1 MKNVSNFYKEPNNQ
15 PSSSHESFSHNFS
28 EALFQVFNLQRN
40 VLELK
45 TLRKTTKVMMSIM
58 LVATVASFIFGND
71 FTFSGWIGLIT
82 GIAVVLNLILV
93 DQGRLTNYSWG
104 VLGCVVWLI
113 IAINNRLIGDIASQ
127 SFYLVM
133 QFVGL
138 YVWHNQINKQSTK
151 NELTSRS
158 FTWLSGLFWLIVTFI
173 IYFIVLFFSKRLN
186 GTQIYLDATLL
197 PLGIVGQVLMT
208 YGYRSQWIA
217 WITLDIVN
225 VIIWFN
231 QLKIVSPASSSM
243 FVLQIIML
251 INSLY
256 GIYLWYFG
264 QKDST
269 VKAN

>member
-1 MKNVSNFYKEPNNQ
+1 MKNISKTYKEPTK
-15 PSSSHESFSHNFS
+15 ESLPTFSQFITNFFA
-28 EALFQVFNLQRN
+28 ALTQVFNLQRN
-40 VLELK
+40 ISEIK
-45 TLRKTTKVMMSIM
+45 TLRRTTKIMMSVM
-58 LVATVASFIFGND
+58 LIATVASFAFGND
-71 FTFSGWIGLIT
+71 YTFSGWIGLVT

-138 YVWHNQINKQSTK
+138 YVWHNQINKQSSK
-151 NELTSRS
+151 DELTSRS
-158 FTWLSGLFWLIVTFI
+158 FTWLNGLFWLIVTFV
-173 IYFIVLFFSKRLN
+173 IYFVVLFFSKRLN
-186 GTQIYLDATLL
+186 GTQVYLDATLL

-208 YGYRSQWIA
+208 HGYRSQWIA

-225 VIIWFN
+225 IIIWYN
-231 QLKIVSPASSSM
+231 QLKIVSPASTSM
-243 FVLQIIML
+243 FVLQVIMF

-256 GIYLWYFG
+256 GLYLWYYG
-264 QKDST
+264 QQKKVS
-269 VKAN
+269 

>member
-1 MKNVSNFYKEPNNQ
+1 MKNTSKFYKASDKKSLTTFSQ
-15 PSSSHESFSHNFS
+15 FPSSFS
-28 EALFQVFNLQRN
+28 EAFLQVFNLQRN
-40 VLELK
+40 ILELK
-45 TLRKTTKVMMSIM
+45 TLHKATKIIMSIM
-58 LVATVASFIFGND
+58 LIATIGSFIFGAD
-71 FTFSGWIGLIT
+71 YTFSGWVGLIT

-104 VLGCVVWLI
+104 ILGCVVWLI

-127 SFYLVM
+127 SFYLIM

-138 YVWHNQINKQSTK
+138 YVWHHQINKQSNK
-151 NELTSRS
+151 EELTSRS
-158 FTWLSGLFWLIVTFI
+158 FTWLNGLFWLVITFI
-173 IYFIVLFFSKRLN
+173 IYFIVLFFSKKLN
-186 GTQIYLDATLL
+186 GTQIYLDASLL

-225 VIIWFN
+225 IIIWYN
-231 QLKIVSPASSSM
+231 QLQIVSPASTSM

-256 GIYLWYFG
+256 GLYLWYYG
-264 QKDST
+264 QQK
-269 VKAN
+269 NH